1 MKNGR
6 LTRYMEAGLPHLRQ
20 VSRLP
25 GYLAPDVADVAHELG
40 DQAMLKLAE
49 PLCLSEGIKPLLN
62 QASEADKLPAEIWQ
76 EVIGRW
82 QAIHQVVPVTL
93 ALLRAREKVE
103 ALERRGVAE
112 VSSASTVRG
121 LATVAFATF
130 APNGGKI
137 LDRLAGILGGSPV
150 EPAALLNLYVK
161 ALENG
166 DKDTLADVEEC
177 ILQDPA
183 WAEWSRRFFAEGTA
197 FPFIPRVVGVS
208 PIPTSELIQLLAAMI
223 VEVTNAD
230 CIRDIGN

>member
-1 MKNGR
+1 
-6 LTRYMEAGLPHLRQ
+6 
-20 VSRLP
+20 
-25 GYLAPDVADVAHELG
+25 
-40 DQAMLKLAE
+40 MLELAE
-49 PLCLSEGIKPLLN
+49 PLGISEKIKAWLALAP
-62 QASEADKLPAEIWQ
+62 EADKLPAEIWQ
-76 EVIGRW
+76 EGIGRW
-82 QAIHQVVPVTL
+82 QAVHQVMPVTL
-93 ALLRAREKVE
+93 ALLRAREKIE
-103 ALERRGVAE
+103 ALERRGVAG

-137 LDRLAGILGGSPV
+137 LDRLAGILGGSPN
-150 EPAALLNLYVK
+150 EPAALLNLYVM

-183 WAEWSRRFFAEGTA
+183 WAEWSRRFIAEGMA
-197 FPFIPRVVGVS
+197 FPFIPRVIGVS

-230 CIRDIGN
+230 RIRDIGN

>member
-25 GYLAPDVADVAHELG
+25 EYLAPDVADVAHELG
-40 DQAMLKLAE
+40 DRAMLGLAE
-49 PLCLSEGIKPLLN
+49 PLGFSDKIKTWLA
-62 QASEADKLPAEIWQ
+62 QAPEADSLPGEIWQ
-76 EVIGRW
+76 EGIGRW
-82 QAIHQVVPVTL
+82 QAVHQVVPVTL

-103 ALERRGVAE
+103 ALERRGVAGIN
-112 VSSASTVRG
+112 SASTVRG
-121 LATVAFATF
+121 LATIAFTTF
-130 APNGGKI
+130 SPNGGKI
-137 LDRLAGILGGSPV
+137 LDRLAGILGGNPA

-177 ILQDPA
+177 ILRDPA
-183 WAEWSRRFFAEGTA
+183 WAEWSKRFLAEGMT
-197 FPFIPRVVGVS
+197 FPFIPRVIGVS

>member
-1 MKNGR
+1 MKNER

-25 GYLAPDVADVAHELG
+25 EWLAPSVSELVSQLG
-40 DQAMLKLAE
+40 DKNLLKLAE

-62 QASEADKLPAEIWQ
+62 QAPEADKLPAEIWQ
-76 EVIGRW
+76 EGIGRW
-82 QAIHQVVPVTL
+82 QAVHQVVPVTL

-103 ALERRGVAE
+103 ALERRGVAG

-137 LDRLAGILGGSPV
+137 LDRLAGILGGNPA

-177 ILQDPA
+177 ILQDPV
-183 WAEWSRRFFAEGTA
+183 WTEWFKRFLAEGTA

-230 CIRDIGN
+230 RIRDIGN

>member
-6 LTRYMEAGLPHLRQ
+6 LAQYMEVGLPHLKQ
-20 VSRLP
+20 ISKLP
-25 GYLAPDVADVAHELG
+25 EWLAPGVPEVASQLG
-40 DQAMLKLAE
+40 DEAMLGLAE
-49 PLCLSEGIKPLLN
+49 PLCLSEGIKSLLN
-62 QASEADKLPAEIWQ
+62 QAPEADKLPAEIWQ
-76 EVIGRW
+76 EDIGRW
-82 QAIHQVVPVTL
+82 QAVHQVVPVTL

-103 ALERRGVAE
+103 ALERRGVAG

-137 LDRLAGILGGSPV
+137 LDRLAGILGGSPN

-177 ILQDPA
+177 ILQDPV
-183 WAEWSRRFFAEGTA
+183 WTEWFKRFLAEGTA
-197 FPFIPRVVGVS
+197 FPFIPRVIGVS
-208 PIPTSELIQLLAAMI
+208 PVPTSELIRLLAEMI
-223 VEVTNAD
+223 KEVIDAD
-230 CIRDIGN
+230 NRRDNRN

>member
-6 LTRYMEAGLPHLRQ
+6 LTRYVEAGLPHLRH
-20 VSRLP
+20 VSKLP
-25 GYLAPDVADVAHELG
+25 GWLAPGVPEVASQLG
-40 DQAMLKLAE
+40 DKSLLKLAE
-49 PLCLSEGIKPLLN
+49 PLCLSEGIKSLLN
-62 QASEADKLPAEIWQ
+62 QAPEADKLPAEKWQ
-76 EVIGRW
+76 EGMGRW
-82 QAIHQVVPVTL
+82 QAVHQVAPVTL

-103 ALERRGVAE
+103 ALERRGVAG
-112 VSSASTVRG
+112 VSSASTTRG
-121 LATVAFATF
+121 LATIAFATF

-137 LDRLAGILGGSPV
+137 LDRLAGILGGSPA

-161 ALENG
+161 AMENG

-183 WAEWSRRFFAEGTA
+183 WAEWSRRFIAEGMA
-197 FPFIPRVVGVS
+197 FPFIPRVIGVS
-208 PIPTSELIQLLAAMI
+208 PIPTGELIRLLAAMI

>member
-6 LTRYMEAGLPHLRQ
+6 LTQYMEAGLPHLRQ

-25 GYLAPDVADVAHELG
+25 EWLAPGVSEGASQLG
-40 DQAMLKLAE
+40 DKSLLKLAE

-62 QASEADKLPAEIWQ
+62 QAPEADKLPAEIWQ
-76 EVIGRW
+76 EGIGRW
-82 QAIHQVVPVTL
+82 QAIHQVVPVIL

-137 LDRLAGILGGSPV
+137 LDRLAGILGGNPA

-197 FPFIPRVVGVS
+197 FPFIPRVVGVN
-208 PIPTSELIQLLAAMI
+208 PVPTGELIRLLAEMI
-223 VEVTNAD
+223 KEVIDAD
-230 CIRDIGN
+230 NRRDTRN

>member
-1 MKNGR
+1 
-6 LTRYMEAGLPHLRQ
+6 MEAGLPHLRQ

-25 GYLAPDVADVAHELG
+25 GYLAPGVSEVASQLG
-40 DQAMLKLAE
+40 DKSLLELAE

-62 QASEADKLPAEIWQ
+62 QAPEADKLPAEIWQ
-76 EVIGRW
+76 EGIGRW

-137 LDRLAGILGGSPV
+137 LDRLAGILGGNPA

-161 ALENG
+161 ALENS

-208 PIPTSELIQLLAAMI
+208 PEL
-223 VEVTNAD
+223 TT
-230 CIRDIGN
+230 